1 VFAAVVR
8 RLEEREK
15 AAKRQALMAKARE
28 QLR

>member
-1 VFAAVVR
+1 MV

-28 QLR
+28 RLR